1 MCRCNCAGKG
11 KHGIKACDV
20 RAGCLPKFSADSHIQ
35 SKNNNKHGQIDIHD
49 QFSGTYLQKVPSI
62 HGEQEMELGC
72 EAKNPVSSREKG
84 NSVLLHFS
92 YKNTTTLT
100 FLYCFENTPGE
111 QLVQSASPVLLLKD
125 PGGQALHNG
134 APVVL
139 YSIRNNTKTPQMGRW
154 ASNIISFS
162 C

>member
-35 SKNNNKHGQIDIHD
+35 SNNNNTHGQIEIHD

-84 NSVLLHFS
+84 NSVLVHFN
-92 YKNTTTLT
+92 YKNATTLP
-100 FLYCFENTPGE
+100 FLYCFEKSRTDLLEPTPKHTWRTTCAVDFSG
-111 QLVQSASPVLLLKD
+111 
-125 PGGQALHNG
+125 
-134 APVVL
+134 VVVEG
-139 YSIRNNTKTPQMGRW
+139 PRW
-154 ASNIISFS
+154 AGTA
-162 C
+162 